1 MKSIKTQTVEWNIQ
15 IAQDTKVELEL
26 LKKIQAEIKLKM
38 NNLGSQTKAS
48 EVSLCIRI
56 YDLEERIQG
65 IENIIKESGTWEKKN
80 NNNIKSDSIQT

>member
-1 MKSIKTQTVEWNIQ
+1 
-15 IAQDTKVELEL
+15 
-26 LKKIQAEIKLKM
+26 M